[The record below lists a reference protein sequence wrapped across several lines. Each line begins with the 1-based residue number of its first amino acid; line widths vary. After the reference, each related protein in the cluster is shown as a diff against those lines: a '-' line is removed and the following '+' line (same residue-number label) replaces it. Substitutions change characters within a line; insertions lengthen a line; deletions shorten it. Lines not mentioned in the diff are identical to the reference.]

1 MSKIKFV
8 SLFVLLAVLLSA
20 VPGAVVAQEPP
31 PGNSLEGTTPE
42 ELAARLIR
50 CTDVDGEQYC
60 FCVGFTDLQPGSP
73 EWQKWLSAA
82 LAQEDSFT
90 GDMSLASYLQIRA
103 RLSPEELRKLEEE
116 ELATARDAVGGIKLG
131 NYLGEQEPIPDGFFE
146 RYPSLG
152 IAEGSPQAD
161 ALRQAAL
168 TGEPLDLSAFHTPT
182 ALEAQEEALA
192 RGVAVPGEDATIQGD
207 FHTLD
212 APNYRYIIK
221 DYYREQEEPY
231 YCGPATMESFA
242 DADGNDQ
249 TQPHWAG
256 VLGTT
261 QAYGTWIGNLVPA
274 INNHTNWD
282 SSSHGGSYA
291 VVSVAGKDQNWFV
304 AQHEERIGV
313 YGAPIAEH
321 VKLRKTYFDYLQ
333 YDHGGHYQTGRGY
346 SHSNNKIAIFEP
358 FDERDWCSGGNYTG
372 KRQYVSFGDMWGA
385 TYVHPQ
391 KNFGR

>member
-1 MSKIKFV
+1 MHKVKFLSV
-8 SLFVLLAVLLSA
+8 SVLLALLLS
-20 VPGAVVAQEPP
+20 VGQGVVMAQEPP
-31 PGNSLEGTTPE
+31 PPGGSPESATPE

-60 FCVGFTDLQPGSP
+60 FCVGFTDLQPGSA
-73 EWQKWLSAA
+73 EWQKWLSAV
-82 LAQEDSFT
+82 LAEGDSF

-161 ALRQAAL
+161 ALRQAAC
-168 TGEPLDLSAFHTPT
+168 TGESVDLSVFHTPT
-182 ALEAQEEALA
+182 ALEAREEALV
-192 RGVAVPGEDATIQGD
+192 RGVAVPGEDVTIQGD

-212 APNYRYIIK
+212 APNYRYIIYP
-221 DYYREQEEPY
+221 YYREQVKSY

-242 DADGNDQ
+242 DADGNDHSQ
-249 TQPHWAG
+249 YYWAD
-256 VLGTT
+256 VLGTET
-261 QAYGTWIGNLVPA
+261 LGYTSIWSLVPA
-274 INNHTNWD
+274 INNHTSWD